1 MRDMMTPVSGNKMLE
16 LKAEI
21 HDLREQLKATDDPEK
36 IKAIK
41 KLISEKDTYYNIL
54 ADKARM

>member
-1 MRDMMTPVSGNKMLE
+1 MSDLMTPVSGNKMLE

-21 HDLREQLKATDDPEK
+21 KDLREQLKKTDDPDK
-36 IKAIK
+36 IKEIK

-54 ADKARM
+54 ADKARR